1 MTTAPPLRFGIV
13 GCGGAATAIAG
24 AIDASDRAEVH
35 AVHDR
40 DPGHAA
46 ALAGPRGALVHG
58 SLRRLLADDAI
69 DVVYVALPHD
79 RLASTAIAAL
89 RAGRHVLVE
98 KPAAIRAA
106 DLDRVRGA
114 ALAAGRSVGVVLELR
129 FVPTVL
135 EARRLVAAGAIG
147 SLRMVRVRTLIDKPA
162 RYWAS
167 GPTGLVA
174 DTWRASRRRAG
185 GGVVLMNT
193 IHQLDLVRAIT
204 GRQVTR
210 AAAVVVAGAPGVEV
224 EDVAVAAL
232 ELEGGLPASLAAA
245 AHAPGAVAAETIELD
260 GTDGALRLGDP
271 YAPRPRLDVF
281 LRRPQNGVP
290 AGRWTEVATP
300 PADPWRVTIE
310 AFVDAILGG
319 RDPVPGLDD
328 AATALE
334 AVLAVYRSA
343 RTGRFERTRS
353 TLPRA
358 AAGSLRPPELVDPR
372 GDRR

>member
-1 MTTAPPLRFGIV
+1 MTTASRLRFGIV
-13 GCGGAATAIAG
+13 GCGGAAVAIAR
-24 AIDASDRAEVH
+24 AIDASDRAIVH
-35 AVHDR
+35 GVHDR

-46 ALAGPRGALVHG
+46 ALAGPRRAIVHE
-58 SLRRLLADDAI
+58 SLRHLLADESIDA
-69 DVVYVALPHD
+69 VYVALPHD
-79 RLASTAIAAL
+79 RLTATAIAAL

-98 KPAAIRAA
+98 KPVAIRAA
-106 DLDRVRGA
+106 DLDRIRA
-114 ALAAGRSVGVVLELR
+114 AATAARRSVGVVLELR

-135 EARRLVAAGAIG
+135 EAERLVTAGAIG
-147 SLRMVRVRTLIDKPA
+147 PLRMVRVRTLIDKPA
-162 RYWAS
+162 TYWTS

-174 DTWRASRRRAG
+174 DAWRASRRRAG

-204 GRQVTR
+204 GRRVTR
-210 AAAVVVAGAPGVEV
+210 AAAVVAMGAPGVEV

-245 AHAPGAVAAETIELD
+245 AHAPGAIDAETIELD

-271 YAPRPRLDVF
+271 YAPQPRLQVF
-281 LRRPQNGVP
+281 LRRPPDGRP
-290 AGRWTEVATP
+290 AGQWTDVATP
-300 PADPWRVTIE
+300 PGDPWRATIE
-310 AFVDAILGG
+310 GFVDAVEGG

-328 AATALE
+328 AAAALE

-353 TLPRA
+353 TLPSEVVRVA
-358 AAGSLRPPELVDPR
+358 RPPDLVHPR